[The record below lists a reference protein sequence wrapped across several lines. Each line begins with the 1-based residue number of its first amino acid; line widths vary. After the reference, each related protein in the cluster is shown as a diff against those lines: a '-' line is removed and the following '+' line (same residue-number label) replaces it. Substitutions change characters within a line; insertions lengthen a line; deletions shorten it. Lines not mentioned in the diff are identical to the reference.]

1 MDSKMKDL
9 RRKEKGYAQVERLK
23 ARSEDTCARL
33 SSDIQ
38 AIKHQKVGVLAWC
51 PCRDLTCEGPTLQ
64 KRCQLGK
71 LRRTCQ
77 DMPVPVSI

>member
-38 AIKHQKVGVLAWC
+38 AIKHQKVGLGEC
-51 PCRDLTCEGPTLQ
+51 LHGSPT
-64 KRCQLGK
+64 G
-71 LRRTCQ
+71 TET
-77 DMPVPVSI
+77 PVRGQRFGMDASFMR

>member
-38 AIKHQKVGVLAWC
+38 AIKHQKVGPGECLLGTPA
-51 PCRDLTCEGPTLQ
+51 GPP
-64 KRCQLGK
+64 
-71 LRRTCQ
+71 
-77 DMPVPVSI
+77 PVRGQPFGRGANLVR

>member
-38 AIKHQKVGVLAWC
+38 AIKHQKVGLGECLRGTPAGTLPVRGQQ
-51 PCRDLTCEGPTLQ
+51 CRRGASLV
-64 KRCQLGK
+64 R
-71 LRRTCQ
+71 
-77 DMPVPVSI
+77 